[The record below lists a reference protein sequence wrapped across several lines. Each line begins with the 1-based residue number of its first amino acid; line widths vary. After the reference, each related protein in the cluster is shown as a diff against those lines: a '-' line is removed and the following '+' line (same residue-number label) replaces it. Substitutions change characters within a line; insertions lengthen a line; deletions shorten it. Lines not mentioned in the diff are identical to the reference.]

1 MKKKSTEFLAYILI
15 FIVAFYVVLSTSS
28 PIFFAINDDGIIANI
43 ANGRYSGTPSSDL
56 IFGSKTYGFILSF
69 LYGLFPIVQWHGIY
83 IYVSVF
89 LSCVYL
95 LKELVYSKSERSTL
109 FARFGIIILIFNVY
123 LFFLIYPTYTISS
136 LITGFTGVIIFYR
149 NILTRSPKYMVPAIF
164 LLNSFIIRPDG
175 YLVIIYFLI
184 PGTMY
189 IFIKYRKREKVLD
202 RNLLI
207 FTPTIIIY
215 LLEQIFKLY
224 SIAQYQEWND
234 YWNFHNAFSAVTTNP
249 SMLKMHG
256 AIAGF
261 QISGIKWT
269 NVEATLLH
277 YVVFIDPTIFTSEQ
291 MQRAMNHV
299 KDYIG
304 ISGLINAEISM
315 TFARIWEFMSPVS
328 LIFIALIIVLSVNII
343 LNKTKFYAYIFI
355 FFTLYVGFLY
365 YYLAAVL
372 RIPPR
377 INVPIIFMII
387 IGVLFLSL
395 YVKFTSEKVSIVLIL
410 LVGIIVTSFQF
421 QPAGFSGVKS
431 KLLVKQRELIEI
443 DAELNRINPNGIFI
457 GDIKYGIESYTDV
470 FSNDYRGKTLDL
482 TSGWHVFSPP
492 WFTKVRSL
500 GVLDG
505 NPVPL
510 LPYRENTYWVSGDYI
525 GEVMAMYL
533 NDRRYFWQGKC
544 QVGSLP
550 NAGLVFSYQISD
562 KDCQNKS

>member
-15 FIVAFYVVLSTSS
+15 FILAFYLVLSTSS

-56 IFGSKTYGFILSF
+56 IFGSKTYGFILSY

-95 LKELVYSKSERSTL
+95 IKELVYFKSERSTL
-109 FARFGIIILIFNVY
+109 FARFGIIILIFNMY
-123 LFFLIYPTYTISS
+123 LFFLIYPTFTVSS

-149 NILTRSPKYMVPAIF
+149 NITTGSSKYMIPAIF

-175 YLVIIYFLI
+175 FLAIIYFLI
-184 PGTMY
+184 PSIIF
-189 IFIKYRKREKVLD
+189 IFIKYRKGEKVSN

-207 FTPTIIIY
+207 FAPTIIFY

-224 SIAQYQEWND
+224 AIAQYQEWDD
-234 YWNFHNAFSAVTTNP
+234 YWNFLNAFSAVNTNP
-249 SMLKMHG
+249 SMLKMHA

-261 QISGIKWT
+261 QISGMKWT

-277 YVVFIDPTIFTSEQ
+277 YVAFIDPTIFTSEQ
-291 MQRAMNHV
+291 MQRAMSHV
-299 KDYIG
+299 KDYMG
-304 ISGLINAEISM
+304 ISGLINAEISL
-315 TFARIWEFMSPVS
+315 TIARIWEYMAPVS
-328 LIFIALIIVLSVNII
+328 LIFIALILVLSLNII
-343 LNKTKFYAYIFI
+343 LFKTKISAFVFI
-355 FFTLYVGFLY
+355 FLTIYIGFFF
-365 YYLAAVL
+365 YYLGAVS

-377 INVPIIFMII
+377 ISIPMMLMII
-387 IGVLFLSL
+387 IGILFLGL

-410 LVGIIVTSFQF
+410 FVGLIVTSFQF

-431 KLLVKQRELIEI
+431 KLIVKQRELIEI

>member
-15 FIVAFYVVLSTSS
+15 FFVAFYVVLSTSS

-482 TSGWHVFSPP
+482 TSGWHVFSPH

-510 LPYRENTYWVSGDYI
+510 LPYKENAYWVSGDYV

-562 KDCQNKS
+562 KDCQNKN

>member
-1 MKKKSTEFLAYILI
+1 
-15 FIVAFYVVLSTSS
+15 
-28 PIFFAINDDGIIANI
+28 
-43 ANGRYSGTPSSDL
+43 
-56 IFGSKTYGFILSF
+56 
-69 LYGLFPIVQWHGIY
+69 
-83 IYVSVF
+83 
-89 LSCVYL
+89 L

-109 FARFGIIILIFNVY
+109 FARFGIIILIFNMY

-149 NILTRSPKYMVPAIF
+149 NILTRSPKYIIPAMF

-189 IFIKYRKREKVLD
+189 IFIRCCKREKVLN

-207 FTPTIIIY
+207 FVPTIIFY
-215 LLEQIFKLY
+215 LLEQTFKIY
-224 SIAQYQEWND
+224 AIAQYQEWND

-256 AIAGF
+256 AIASF

-291 MQRAMNHV
+291 KQRAMNHV

-328 LIFIALIIVLSVNII
+328 LIFLALIIVLSVNII
-343 LNKTKFYAYIFI
+343 LNKTKYYAYIFI
-355 FFTLYVGFLY
+355 FFTFYVGFLY

-387 IGVLFLSL
+387 IGILFLSL
-395 YVKFTSEKVSIVLIL
+395 YVKFTSEKVSVVLIL
-410 LVGIIVTSFQF
+410 FVGIIVTSFQF
-421 QPAGFSGVKS
+421 QPAGFSGVQS
-431 KLLVKQRELIEI
+431 KLIVKQRELIEI
-443 DAELNRINPNGIFI
+443 DAELNRIDPNGIFI
-457 GDIKYGIESYTDV
+457 GDIKFGIESYTDV

-482 TSGWHVFSPP
+482 TSGWHVFSPY